1 MWKKAAIKGK
11 YFFGLSVHMFLSPYF
26 LAANVRYNH
35 LPSNHLKDL
44 NKKTKYSE
52 IPIQRMVGFFSEYT
66 Y

>member
-1 MWKKAAIKGK
+1 
-11 YFFGLSVHMFLSPYF
+11 VHMFLSPYF